1 MKLFK
6 LSLSWTFFLPWLQVP
21 GGDGFLIRNARLE
34 KCIHASSHEFGRVGL
49 ADCKPQSAQY
59 HWSWDAATRA
69 IVHWKTGLCLTVP
82 KTQEFAPAQ
91 LESCGGDR
99 ARQAWVCSR
108 KGHLTL
114 QGLGL
119 HLSTKQEGHKAF
131 LAREKDKF
139 SRWKTATDEIVCA
152 ADLAAAPA
160 LGISGEEFV
169 DPQVWVPEDKTIALS
184 EIGTSFIDTRPTSPA
199 IVDEPNTTSNL
210 PKNEDVILEA
220 GDERHMPHKKH
231 QRKGAASR
239 FTGTNWKTVILVL
252 SPLAFILGVT
262 ILILN
267 IRYNRKKRKQKLSP
281 LKSCRVV
288 HEERPPLPRAP
299 SPSSKGQIIP
309 ASPTPS
315 LKHGEILIEWKDG
328 TITPLFDNMNYQ
340 IC

>member
-21 GGDGFLIRNARLE
+21 GGDGFLIRNARLQ
-34 KCIHASSHEFGRVGL
+34 KCIHASSHEIGRVGL

-59 HWSWDAATRA
+59 HWTWDAATRA

-82 KTQEFAPAQ
+82 KAQEFAPAQ

-139 SRWKTATDEIVCA
+139 SRWKTETEEIVCA
-152 ADLAAAPA
+152 ADLAAAPV
-160 LGISGEEFV
+160 LSIPVEEFV
-169 DPQVWVPEDKTIALS
+169 DPQVWVPEDKTTALS
-184 EIGTSFIDTRPTSPA
+184 EISTSFIDTRPTSPA
-199 IVDEPNTTSNL
+199 IVDEPNITSNL

-220 GDERHMPHKKH
+220 DD
-231 QRKGAASR
+231 
-239 FTGTNWKTVILVL
+239 GTNWKTVILVL

-267 IRYNRKKRKQKLSP
+267 IRYNR
-281 LKSCRVV
+281 
-288 HEERPPLPRAP
+288 
-299 SPSSKGQIIP
+299 
-309 ASPTPS
+309 
-315 LKHGEILIEWKDG
+315 
-328 TITPLFDNMNYQ
+328 
-340 IC
+340 

>member
-21 GGDGFLIRNARLE
+21 GGDGFLIRNARLQ
-34 KCIHASSHEFGRVGL
+34 KCVHASSHEIGRVGL

-59 HWSWDAATRA
+59 HWTWDAATRA

-82 KTQEFAPAQ
+82 KAQEFAPAQ

-139 SRWKTATDEIVCA
+139 SRWKTETEEIVCA
-152 ADLAAAPA
+152 ADLAAAPV
-160 LGISGEEFV
+160 LSIPVEEFV
-169 DPQVWVPEDKTIALS
+169 DPQVWVPEDKTTALS

-199 IVDEPNTTSNL
+199 IVEEPNITSNL

-220 GDERHMPHKKH
+220 DDERHMPHKKH
-231 QRKGAASR
+231 QRKGAAPRS
-239 FTGTNWKTVILVL
+239 TGTNWKTVILVL

-281 LKSCRVV
+281 LKTCRVV

-299 SPSSKGQIIP
+299 SPNPKGQIIP

-328 TITPLFDNMNYQ
+328 TVTPLFDNMNYQ